1 MRVRFYGNELLSFLL
16 KQIVEIEVIEQNE
29 LELGNEEY
37 FLITDDNIF
46 KTKGIDLSGYKKIFI
61 LSDKIETGFFQEN
74 MTNHKIV
81 YLKKEEYIDIVD
93 IFSKEKEILNP
104 ESKVILS
111 DVGSEVY
118 IPLKEISYFS
128 YDRNQKKSFVMIGGE
143 KKYLRKSLME
153 LEEILP
159 KKIFERV
166 ERGIILNMSMIKEID
181 YREEFVLMQDNER
194 IYLGKT
200 ILKKIKDL
208 TNQDYQIL

>member
-159 KKIFERV
+159 KKLFERV